1 MPGEYIRSR
10 AGGRDGTAL
19 QTSSCGFVE
28 LTHDSIVHSNIL
40 NHCVMHTIRPL
51 LGFGVECFILA
62 CFAAYAS
69 ASTEV
74 IQGYVFRGAN
84 YDITGSV
91 PRFERGPTPTKN
103 LTAGAVV
110 ISQLVLTD
118 QATNATIGE
127 SLGFCV
133 ALRDGGPSQCQITLQ
148 LAPGAVQ
155 VCCRP

>member
-1 MPGEYIRSR
+1 
-10 AGGRDGTAL
+10 
-19 QTSSCGFVE
+19 
-28 LTHDSIVHSNIL
+28 
-40 NHCVMHTIRPL
+40 MHTVPAL
-51 LGFGVECFILA
+51 LGCGLRCFILA

-74 IQGYVFRGAN
+74 IRGYVFRGAD

-91 PRFERGPTPTKN
+91 PRFERGPAPTKN

-110 ISQLVLTD
+110 ISQLVFTD

-148 LAPGAVQ
+148 LASGSVQ

>member
-1 MPGEYIRSR
+1 MY
-10 AGGRDGTAL
+10 T
-19 QTSSCGFVE
+19 V
-28 LTHDSIVHSNIL
+28 
-40 NHCVMHTIRPL
+40 RPL
-51 LGFGVECFILA
+51 LNLGLNSFILA

-69 ASTEV
+69 ASTEL
-74 IQGYVFRGAN
+74 IQGYVFRGAD

-91 PRFERGPTPTKN
+91 PRFERGPEPTKN

-110 ISQLVLTD
+110 ISQLLVTD

-148 LAPGAVQ
+148 LASGTVQ
-155 VCCRP
+155 VCCRPYGLQHYTLPRLQPG